1 MGMTDQV
8 ASMREA
14 LKRQTLER
22 FERMRARSE
31 LVVFS
36 DHFGEQRRARVAD
49 MTDRQIHRVVA
60 NGEVRKVGPG
70 KYNHWKVEVK
80 GRSAGDLVTVVC
92 EVRDDML
99 VLITCWEGTGDG
111 PLE

>member
-1 MGMTDQV
+1 
-8 ASMREA
+8 
-14 LKRQTLER
+14 
-22 FERMRARSE
+22 MRAQSE
-31 LVVFS
+31 RVVFS
-36 DHFGEQRRARVAD
+36 YHFGQQRQIRVAD
-49 MTDRQIHRVVA
+49 LTDRQIHRVVA

-70 KYNHWKVEVK
+70 KYNHWKVEVT